1 MTVATVQVH
10 LTLANDIAQK
20 LHEVAQVRG
29 VTEEAIV
36 EQALDLLFGLD
47 DTPPLKDYRFSTAAM
62 REDWD
67 AMPEDWMAHD
77 AVTEVTD
84 AVPAR

>member
-1 MTVATVQVH
+1 MTSATVEVR
-10 LTLANDIAQK
+10 LTLAEGIVQK
-20 LHEVAQVRG
+20 LREMAQAHG

-47 DTPPLKDYRFSTAAM
+47 DTPLLNDYWFSVAAM
-62 REDWD
+62 REDWELV
-67 AMPEDWMAHD
+67 PEDWIAD
-77 AVTEVTD
+77 EVAD